1 MEYISHLF
9 EHFNTARITAITFP
23 SDDRSFVDTQALRQF
38 VLCQEENVKIY
49 CILLIEYLQIPLHIV
64 TAR

>member
-1 MEYISHLF
+1 MIEYSIYYKQVMS
-9 EHFNTARITAITFP
+9 
-23 SDDRSFVDTQALRQF
+23 
-38 VLCQEENVKIY
+38 LCQEGNVKIY